1 MHDDK
6 ILNKVKP
13 GLYCV
18 ATPIGNLGDITL
30 RAINILKNSD
40 VILCEDT
47 RVSKKLLN
55 HLKINKELISY
66 HKFNEQKKLKQIL
79 GLLRENKIVSIISD
93 AGTPTISDP
102 GKILIRECVKE
113 GLEIYPIPGASAVSA
128 SISIS
133 GFSDKYL
140 FLGFLPEKKRDLT
153 NQFKK
158 VSLIGCSIVFFISPN
173 KFDKIKDQL
182 INFFSDR
189 EILICRE
196 ITKFY
201 EEYQRSSVKNLDKVS
216 ISKKGEITVVISEAK
231 IEEKKL
237 NELEESDKKKIKK
250 LLKTKTIK
258 NIVKI
263 INEKKNIKKKIIY
276 DYCLKLKNETN

>member
-6 ILNKVKP
+6 FLNKVKP

-66 HKFNEQKKLKQIL
+66 HKFNEQKKIKQIL
-79 GLLRENKIVSIISD
+79 GLLRENKIISIISD

-102 GKILIRECVKE
+102 GKILIRECIKE
-113 GLEIYPIPGASAVSA
+113 GLDIYPIPGPSAVSA

-158 VSLIGCSIVFFISPN
+158 VSQIGCSIVFFISPN

-182 INFFSDR
+182 SIFFPDR

-201 EEYQRSSVKNLDKVS
+201 EEYQRCSVKNLDKIT

-237 NELEESDKKKIKK
+237 NQLEESDKKKIKK
-250 LLKTKTIK
+250 LLKTKTTK
-258 NIVKI
+258 NIVEI

>member
-6 ILNKVKP
+6 FLNKVKP

-66 HKFNEQKKLKQIL
+66 HKFNEQKKIKQIL
-79 GLLRENKIVSIISD
+79 GLLRENKIISIISD

-102 GKILIRECVKE
+102 GKILIRECIKE
-113 GLEIYPIPGASAVSA
+113 GLDIYPIPGASAVSA

-158 VSLIGCSIVFFISPN
+158 VSQIGCSIVFFISPN

-182 INFFSDR
+182 SIFFLDR

-201 EEYQRSSVKNLDKVS
+201 EEYQRCSVKNLDKIT

-237 NELEESDKKKIKK
+237 NQLEESDKKKIKK
-250 LLKTKTIK
+250 LLKTKTTK
-258 NIVKI
+258 NIVEI

>member
-6 ILNKVKP
+6 FLNKIKP

-66 HKFNEQKKLKQIL
+66 HKFNEQKKIKQIL
-79 GLLRENKIVSIISD
+79 GLLRENKIISIISD

-102 GKILIRECVKE
+102 GKILIRECIKE
-113 GLEIYPIPGASAVSA
+113 GLDIYPIPGASAVSA

-158 VSLIGCSIVFFISPN
+158 VSQIGCSIVFFISPN

-182 INFFSDR
+182 SIFFSDR

-201 EEYQRSSVKNLDKVS
+201 EEYQRCSVKNLDKIT

-237 NELEESDKKKIKK
+237 NQLEESDKKKIKK
-250 LLKTKTIK
+250 LLKTKTTK
-258 NIVKI
+258 NIVEI

>member
-6 ILNKVKP
+6 FLNKVKP

-40 VILCEDT
+40 IILCEDT

-66 HKFNEQKKLKQIL
+66 HKFNEQKKIKQIL
-79 GLLRENKIVSIISD
+79 GLLRENKIISIISD

-102 GKILIRECVKE
+102 GKILIRECIKE
-113 GLEIYPIPGASAVSA
+113 GLDIYPIPGASAVSA

-158 VSLIGCSIVFFISPN
+158 VSQIGCSIVFFISPN

-182 INFFSDR
+182 SIFFSDR

-201 EEYQRSSVKNLDKVS
+201 EEYQRCSVKNLDKLS

-237 NELEESDKKKIKK
+237 NQLEESDKKKIKK
-250 LLKTKTIK
+250 LLKTKTTK
-258 NIVKI
+258 NIVEI

>member
-6 ILNKVKP
+6 FLNKVKP

-66 HKFNEQKKLKQIL
+66 HKFNEQKKIKQIL
-79 GLLRENKIVSIISD
+79 GLLRENKIISIISD

-102 GKILIRECVKE
+102 GKILIRECIKE
-113 GLEIYPIPGASAVSA
+113 GLDIYPIPGASAVSA

-158 VSLIGCSIVFFISPN
+158 VSQIGCSIVFFISPN

-182 INFFSDR
+182 SIFFSDR

-201 EEYQRSSVKNLDKVS
+201 EEYQRCSVKNLDKLS
-216 ISKKGEITVVISEAK
+216 INKKGEITVVISEAK

-237 NELEESDKKKIKK
+237 NQLEESDKKKIKK
-250 LLKTKTIK
+250 LLKTKTTK
-258 NIVKI
+258 NIVEI

>member
-6 ILNKVKP
+6 FLNKVKP

-79 GLLRENKIVSIISD
+79 GLLRENKIISIISD

-102 GKILIRECVKE
+102 GKILIRECIKE
-113 GLEIYPIPGASAVSA
+113 GLDIYPIPGASAVSA

-140 FLGFLPEKKRDLT
+140 FLGFLPEKKRELT

-158 VSLIGCSIVFFISPN
+158 VSQIGCSIVFFISPN
-173 KFDKIKDQL
+173 KFNKIKDQL
-182 INFFSDR
+182 SIFFSDR

-201 EEYQRSSVKNLDKVS
+201 EEYQRCSVKNLDKIT

-237 NELEESDKKKIKK
+237 NQLEESDKKKIKK
-250 LLKTKTIK
+250 LLKTKTTK
-258 NIVKI
+258 NIVEI

>member
-6 ILNKVKP
+6 FLNKVKP

-66 HKFNEQKKLKQIL
+66 HKFNEQKKIKQIL
-79 GLLRENKIVSIISD
+79 GLLRENKIISIISD

-102 GKILIRECVKE
+102 GKILIRECIKE
-113 GLEIYPIPGASAVSA
+113 GLDIYPIPGPSAVSA

-158 VSLIGCSIVFFISPN
+158 VSQIGCSIVFFISPN

-182 INFFSDR
+182 SIFFPDR

-201 EEYQRSSVKNLDKVS
+201 EEYQRCSVKNLDKIT

-237 NELEESDKKKIKK
+237 NQLEESDKKKIKK
-250 LLKTKTIK
+250 LLKNKTTK
-258 NIVKI
+258 NIVEI

>member
-6 ILNKVKP
+6 FFNKIKP

-40 VILCEDT
+40 AILCEDT

-66 HKFNEQKKLKQIL
+66 HKFNEQKKIKQIL
-79 GLLRENKIVSIISD
+79 GLLRENKIISIISD
-93 AGTPTISDP
+93 AGTPAISDP
-102 GKILIRECVKE
+102 GKILIKECIKE
-113 GLEIYPIPGASAVSA
+113 GLDIYPIPGASAVSA

-158 VSLIGCSIVFFISPN
+158 VSQIGCSIVFFISPN

-182 INFFSDR
+182 SIFFSDR

-201 EEYQRSSVKNLDKVS
+201 EEYQRSSVKNLEKIT

-237 NELEESDKKKIKK
+237 NQLEESDKKKIKK
-250 LLKTKTIK
+250 LLKNKTTK
-258 NIVKI
+258 NIVEI

>member
-6 ILNKVKP
+6 FLNKLKP

-79 GLLRENKIVSIISD
+79 GLLRENKIISIISD

-102 GKILIRECVKE
+102 GKILIRECIKE
-113 GLEIYPIPGASAVSA
+113 GLDIYPIPGASAVSA

-158 VSLIGCSIVFFISPN
+158 VSQIGCSIVFFISPN

-182 INFFSDR
+182 SIFFSDR

-201 EEYQRSSVKNLDKVS
+201 EEYQGTSVKNLDNLT

-237 NELEESDKKKIKK
+237 NQLEESDKKKIKK
-250 LLKTKTIK
+250 LLKTKTTK
-258 NIVKI
+258 NIVEI

>member
-6 ILNKVKP
+6 FLNKVKP

-79 GLLRENKIVSIISD
+79 GLLRENKIISIISD

-102 GKILIRECVKE
+102 GKILIRECIKE
-113 GLEIYPIPGASAVSA
+113 GLDIYPIPGASAVSA

-158 VSLIGCSIVFFISPN
+158 VSQIGCSIVFFISPN

-182 INFFSDR
+182 SIFFSDR

-201 EEYQRSSVKNLDKVS
+201 EEYQRSSVKNLDKIT

-237 NELEESDKKKIKK
+237 NQLEESDKKKIKK
-250 LLKTKTIK
+250 LLKTKTTK
-258 NIVKI
+258 NIVEI

>member
-6 ILNKVKP
+6 FLNKVKP

-79 GLLRENKIVSIISD
+79 GLLRENKIISIISD

-102 GKILIRECVKE
+102 GKILIRECIKE
-113 GLEIYPIPGASAVSA
+113 GLDIYPIPGASAVSA

-158 VSLIGCSIVFFISPN
+158 VSQIGCSIVFFISPN

-182 INFFSDR
+182 SIFFSDR

-201 EEYQRSSVKNLDKVS
+201 EEYQRTSVKNLDKIT

-237 NELEESDKKKIKK
+237 NQLEESDKKKIKK
-250 LLKTKTIK
+250 LLKTKTTK

>member
-6 ILNKVKP
+6 FLNKVKP

-66 HKFNEQKKLKQIL
+66 HKFNEQKKIKQIL
-79 GLLRENKIVSIISD
+79 GLLRENKIISIISD

-102 GKILIRECVKE
+102 GKILIRECIKE
-113 GLEIYPIPGASAVSA
+113 GLDIYPIPGASAVSA

-153 NQFKK
+153 NKFKK
-158 VSLIGCSIVFFISPN
+158 VSQIGCSIVFFISPN

-182 INFFSDR
+182 SIFFSDR

-201 EEYQRSSVKNLDKVS
+201 EEYQRCSVKNLDKIT

-237 NELEESDKKKIKK
+237 NQLEESDKKKIKK
-250 LLKTKTIK
+250 LLKTKTTK
-258 NIVKI
+258 NIVEI
-263 INEKKNIKKKIIY
+263 ISEKKNIKKKTIY

>member
-6 ILNKVKP
+6 FLNKIKP

-40 VILCEDT
+40 IILCEDT

-66 HKFNEQKKLKQIL
+66 HKFNEQKKIKQIL
-79 GLLRENKIVSIISD
+79 GLLRENKIISIISD

-102 GKILIRECVKE
+102 GKILIRECIKE
-113 GLEIYPIPGASAVSA
+113 GLDIYPIPGASAVSA

-158 VSLIGCSIVFFISPN
+158 VSQIGCSIVFFISPN

-182 INFFSDR
+182 SIFFSDR

-201 EEYQRSSVKNLDKVS
+201 EEYQRCSVKNLDKIT

-237 NELEESDKKKIKK
+237 NQLEESDKKKIKK
-250 LLKTKTIK
+250 LLKTKTTK
-258 NIVKI
+258 NIVEI

>member
-79 GLLRENKIVSIISD
+79 GLLRENKIISIISD

-102 GKILIRECVKE
+102 GNILIRECIKE
-113 GLEIYPIPGASAVSA
+113 GLDIYPIPGASAVSA
-128 SISIS
+128 SI
-133 GFSDKYL
+133 
-140 FLGFLPEKKRDLT
+140 
-153 NQFKK
+153 
-158 VSLIGCSIVFFISPN
+158 
-173 KFDKIKDQL
+173 
-182 INFFSDR
+182 
-189 EILICRE
+189 
-196 ITKFY
+196 
-201 EEYQRSSVKNLDKVS
+201 
-216 ISKKGEITVVISEAK
+216 
-231 IEEKKL
+231 
-237 NELEESDKKKIKK
+237 
-250 LLKTKTIK
+250 
-258 NIVKI
+258 
-263 INEKKNIKKKIIY
+263 
-276 DYCLKLKNETN
+276 

>member
-6 ILNKVKP
+6 FLNKVKP

-40 VILCEDT
+40 AILCEDT

-66 HKFNEQKKLKQIL
+66 HKFNEQKKIKQIL
-79 GLLRENKIVSIISD
+79 GLLRENKIISIISD

-102 GKILIRECVKE
+102 GKILIRECIKE
-113 GLEIYPIPGASAVSA
+113 GLDIYPIPGASAVIA

-158 VSLIGCSIVFFISPN
+158 VSQIGCSIVFFISPN

-182 INFFSDR
+182 SIFFSDR

-201 EEYQRSSVKNLDKVS
+201 EEYQRSSVKNLEKIT

-237 NELEESDKKKIKK
+237 NQLEESDKKKIKK
-250 LLKTKTIK
+250 LLKTKTTK

>member
-79 GLLRENKIVSIISD
+79 GLLRENKIISIISD

-158 VSLIGCSIVFFISPN
+158 VSQIGCSIVFFISPN
-173 KFDKIKDQL
+173 KFYKIKDQL

-250 LLKTKTIK
+250 LLKTKTTK
-258 NIVKI
+258 NIVEI

>member
-6 ILNKVKP
+6 FLNKVKP

-66 HKFNEQKKLKQIL
+66 HKFNEQKKIKKIL
-79 GLLRENKIVSIISD
+79 GLLRQNKIISIISD

-102 GKILIRECVKE
+102 GKILIRECIKE
-113 GLEIYPIPGASAVSA
+113 GLDIYPIPGASAVTA

-140 FLGFLPEKKRDLT
+140 FLGFLPEKKVDLT

-158 VSLIGCSIVFFISPN
+158 VSQIGCSIVFFISPN

-189 EILICRE
+189 EILVCRE

-201 EEYQRSSVKNLDKVS
+201 EEYQRSSIKNLDRLS
-216 ISKKGEITVVISEAK
+216 IFKKGEITVVISEAK

-237 NELEESDKKKIKK
+237 NQLEESNKKKIKK
-250 LLKTKTIK
+250 LLKTKTTK
-258 NIVKI
+258 NIVEI
-263 INEKKNIKKKIIY
+263 INEKKNIQKKIIY

>member
-6 ILNKVKP
+6 FLNKVKP

-66 HKFNEQKKLKQIL
+66 HKFNEQKKIKQIL
-79 GLLRENKIVSIISD
+79 GLLRENKIISIISD

-102 GKILIRECVKE
+102 GKILIRECIKE
-113 GLEIYPIPGASAVSA
+113 GLDIYPIPGASAVSA

-140 FLGFLPEKKRDLT
+140 FLGFLPEKKSDLT

-158 VSLIGCSIVFFISPN
+158 VSQIGCSIVFFISPN

-182 INFFSDR
+182 SIFFPDR

-201 EEYQRSSVKNLDKVS
+201 EEYQRCSVKNLDKIT

-237 NELEESDKKKIKK
+237 NQLEESDKKKIKK
-250 LLKTKTIK
+250 LLKTKTTK
-258 NIVKI
+258 NIVEI

>member
-6 ILNKVKP
+6 FLNKIKP

-66 HKFNEQKKLKQIL
+66 HKFNEQKKIKQIL
-79 GLLRENKIVSIISD
+79 GLLRENKIISIISD

-102 GKILIRECVKE
+102 GKILIRECIKE
-113 GLEIYPIPGASAVSA
+113 GLDIYPIPGASAVSA

-158 VSLIGCSIVFFISPN
+158 VSQIGCSIVFFISPN
-173 KFDKIKDQL
+173 KFNKIKDQL
-182 INFFSDR
+182 SIFFSDR

-201 EEYQRSSVKNLDKVS
+201 EEYQRSSVKNLDKIT

-237 NELEESDKKKIKK
+237 NQLEESDKKKIKK
-250 LLKTKTIK
+250 LLKTKTTK
-258 NIVKI
+258 NIVEI

>member
-6 ILNKVKP
+6 FSNKVKP

-79 GLLRENKIVSIISD
+79 GLLRENKIISIISD

-102 GKILIRECVKE
+102 G
-113 GLEIYPIPGASAVSA
+113 
-128 SISIS
+128 
-133 GFSDKYL
+133 
-140 FLGFLPEKKRDLT
+140 
-153 NQFKK
+153 
-158 VSLIGCSIVFFISPN
+158 
-173 KFDKIKDQL
+173 
-182 INFFSDR
+182 
-189 EILICRE
+189 
-196 ITKFY
+196 
-201 EEYQRSSVKNLDKVS
+201 
-216 ISKKGEITVVISEAK
+216 
-231 IEEKKL
+231 
-237 NELEESDKKKIKK
+237 
-250 LLKTKTIK
+250 
-258 NIVKI
+258 
-263 INEKKNIKKKIIY
+263 
-276 DYCLKLKNETN
+276 

>member
-6 ILNKVKP
+6 FLNKIKP

-66 HKFNEQKKLKQIL
+66 HKFNEQKKIKQIL
-79 GLLRENKIVSIISD
+79 GLLRENKIISIISD

-102 GKILIRECVKE
+102 GKILIRECIKE
-113 GLEIYPIPGASAVSA
+113 GLDIYPIPGASAVSA

-158 VSLIGCSIVFFISPN
+158 VSQIGCSIVFFISPN

-182 INFFSDR
+182 SIFFPDR

-201 EEYQRSSVKNLDKVS
+201 EEYQRSSVKNLDKIT

-237 NELEESDKKKIKK
+237 NQLEESDKKKIKK
-250 LLKTKTIK
+250 LLKTKTTK
-258 NIVKI
+258 NIVEI